1 MSEYED
7 YLTIVCT
14 VDGGL
19 HGIDK
24 YGNKAWSSSTG
35 NPMLSAQNYAAQDT
49 DEDDDYGDV
58 ELGKGQLGGIIKRK
72 GYSILPST
80 DGTLIYHSVTDGM
93 RKTSVTARLLVEQTP
108 FVSGEGISFTGRK
121 SSRLLKL
128 DANTGT
134 ILFDSAAES
143 SLAGGEPEV
152 LKTIDGAVNPVW
164 VGRIDYSLE
173 AVDTT
178 TGRQEFN
185 FTYSEFVP
193 LPYGSQYEYGDAQGA
208 RRQQDRGQNVES
220 SPEEEFEVAT
230 DVQLGEAE
238 VVQLLG
244 ARAAAGWDSDDGD
257 ETPPSID
264 ESQGIVDASFDLGV
278 EPSTSTERTAVRQTR
293 VGKVK
298 RKRGGRRRRKNRVGM
313 EKRAAT
319 VSSKSSMMALSEP
332 LRKIELPDAEA
343 LTLISTPD
351 GELYFSDREGIVL
364 EKVPIKLQSPVFSA
378 FKLQRTYDGAARG
391 EEMTGSLPLA
401 AAGSLS
407 YEDNPS
413 GGADS
418 GRSSSGGDR
427 WGVRSINVMHRVL
440 TYTGTDAETNVALSP
455 QNGLAVAG
463 EVVPSSEQVNRI
475 IVQSPSATEKD
486 LLYVLEVTELEMSG
500 EDPAL
505 AKGLSIGNGADG
517 TVDTSAFPTKRE
529 LRAQARAELRQRQ
542 QQQEQQQQRVQSPNS
557 APAPVSALSASGLRT
572 RTSEE
577 DFSQKALK
585 RPGTGIGAGS
595 GVGSVGRRILSPP
608 QHRKPPKG
616 LAGVGSLRLL
626 DKVEE
631 ESSSSSGA
639 LFDANSLTLSW
650 EEDKSSD
657 SAESQHLVRKDIRVC
672 LPRVPSFYFPV
683 SWIPG
688 VNLSLQNACPVHS
701 LKQLRDSN
709 EPSARSVWGEDGV
722 IIDLDDEIDDESDND
737 NENENGDAEHTFDP
751 ESDSEVVRLRDTAGE
766 KKNSGMR
773 GSHVLRPDLY
783 EGSLFQSDSSQL
795 NLDAHMHLFRGV
807 LHQSHNSF
815 QPHHSSQR
823 PPTGPA
829 AGGSPQGRQQQSTWG
844 SWQRGGASADRS
856 GSGAAPSEPT
866 ESYLPVV
873 AKAHPLSWMDVFA
886 LKVFAIVE
894 HLLLYLIAVAIVT
907 ALIFMLGVYFVRSS
921 PALAHLLPPDITFS
935 SQLHFALHA
944 LVGRA
949 LLLFLSFAQV
959 PVVIAPLAPQ
969 QPKLVSRGSSSK
981 IALMMTGEEPLQ
993 AESANRELKGSVPFV
1008 DVPVANP
1015 AVGPQALV
1023 ATQEQQLPPPPPL
1036 PVAVTA
1042 SVVSTVEEELVD
1054 AEGKRLLRVGNL
1066 IVHCEHIL
1074 GYGSHG
1080 TTVYRGSLDGRPL
1093 AVKRIL
1099 TQFVRSADRS
1109 VTFLLRSNH
1118 FFHFFQS
1125 ILNDFLSS
1133 SLLTER
1139 YRS

>member
-1 MSEYED
+1 MLYLRVGALLFCVFLIQCTILTSFAKESYRTNHLSEYED

-35 NPMLSAQNYAAQDT
+35 NPMLSAQNYAAQDS
-49 DEDDDYGDV
+49 DGDDDDGDI
-58 ELGKGQLGGIIKRK
+58 EPGREQLAGIIKRK

-121 SSRLLKL
+121 GSRLLKL

-134 ILFDSAAES
+134 ILFDSAANNPS
-143 SLAGGEPEV
+143 TSEPEL

-193 LPYGSQYEYGDAQGA
+193 LPYGSQYEYGDAQGV
-208 RRQQDRGQNVES
+208 RRQQSRGQNAEPS
-220 SPEEEFEVAT
+220 AEEEFEVAT

-257 ETPPSID
+257 DAIPSID

-278 EPSTSTERTAVRQTR
+278 EPSASSERTTAVRQTR
-293 VGKVK
+293 VRKVK

-319 VSSKSSMMALSEP
+319 VSSAKGSMTALSEP
-332 LRKIELPDAEA
+332 LRKIELPDADA

-378 FKLQRTYDGAARG
+378 FKLQRTYDATAQG
-391 EEMTGSLPLA
+391 ENMKGSLPL
-401 AAGSLS
+401 AGSLS
-407 YEDNPS
+407 YE
-413 GGADS
+413 
-418 GRSSSGGDR
+418 SSSDRSGSDR
-427 WGVRSINVMHRVL
+427 WGVRSINDMHRVL
-440 TYTGTDAETNVALSP
+440 TYTGADADTNVALS
-455 QNGLAVAG
+455 QNGLTVAG
-463 EVVPSSEQVNRI
+463 EVGQSSEQQVNRI
-475 IVQSPSATEKD
+475 IVQSPSAAEKE
-486 LLYVLEVTELEMSG
+486 LLYVLEVTELEMTG

-517 TVDTSAFPTKRE
+517 TMDASAYPTKRE
-529 LRAQARAELRQRQ
+529 LRAKARADLRQRQ
-542 QQQEQQQQRVQSPNS
+542 QQQPQRVQSPS
-557 APAPVSALSASGLRT
+557 SVPAPISAVSAIGLQT
-572 RTSEE
+572 QTSEK
-577 DFSQKALK
+577 DVSNKAWK
-585 RPGTGIGAGS
+585 RSAAGIGAGP
-595 GVGSVGRRILSPP
+595 GLGSVGRRILSPP
-608 QHRKPPKG
+608 QHRRPSKG
-616 LAGVGSLRLL
+616 LTGVGSLRLL
-626 DKVEE
+626 DKVVED
-631 ESSSSSGA
+631 SSGSSTGGA
-639 LFDANSLTLSW
+639 LFGADSLTLSW
-650 EEDKSSD
+650 EEGTASD
-657 SAESQHLVRKDIRVC
+657 GAESQSQQLVRKDIRVC
-672 LPRVPSFYFPV
+672 LPRLPSFYFPV

-688 VNLSLQNACPVHS
+688 VNVSLQNACPVHS

-709 EPSARSVWGEDGV
+709 EPAFARPAWGDDGV
-722 IIDLDDEIDDESDND
+722 IIDLDDDEDDDDENSNDNGNAGFTFDAESDNELVRD
-737 NENENGDAEHTFDP
+737 MTAEK
-751 ESDSEVVRLRDTAGE
+751 

-783 EGSLFQSDSSQL
+783 EGSLFRSDPSQL
-795 NLDAHMHLFRGV
+795 NLDAQMHLFRGV
-807 LHQSHNSF
+807 LHHSHDSH
-815 QPHHSSQR
+815 PPQR
-823 PPTGPA
+823 QPTGSAPG
-829 AGGSPQGRQQQSTWG
+829 GGSQGRQQQQSSWG
-844 SWQRGGASADRS
+844 SWQRGVASTDRS
-856 GSGAAPSEPT
+856 TGGTPSEPI

-894 HLLLYLIAVAIVT
+894 YLLLYLVAVAIVT
-907 ALIFMLGVYFVRSS
+907 ALIFVLGVYLVRSS
-921 PALAHLLPPDITFS
+921 PALAHLLPHDFSFS

-944 LVGRA
+944 LVGRV
-949 LLLFLSFAQV
+949 LLLFLPTAQG
-959 PVVIAPLAPQ
+959 PVVITPLASQ
-969 QPKLVSRGSSSK
+969 QKLVSRGSSSK
-981 IALMMTGEEPLQ
+981 IALMATEGDSQQ
-993 AESANRELKGSVPFV
+993 AEGMNREKTRSSLQDVASSSTVVPITTAGIV
-1008 DVPVANP
+1008 LQEQLSPPP
-1015 AVGPQALV
+1015 AALV
-1023 ATQEQQLPPPPPL
+1023 
-1036 PVAVTA
+1036 VAA
-1042 SVVSTVEEELVD
+1042 SMSTVEEELVD
-1054 AEGKRLLRVGNL
+1054 GDGKRLLRVGNL
-1066 IVHCEHIL
+1066 VVHCEHVL

-1099 TQFVRSADRS
+1099 TQFVRSADR
-1109 VTFLLRSNH
+1109 
-1118 FFHFFQS
+1118 
-1125 ILNDFLSS
+1125 
-1133 SLLTER
+1133 
-1139 YRS
+1139 